1 MNKKQYEIYIQYKFQ
16 CNLGVLNE
24 MCHLESYT
32 WWLKDQYWDTN
43 LPFFILIQII
53 PNRQNRHLHTTT
65 YFEEIWQDSRI
76 EESKCL
82 SICHQ
87 N

>member
-43 LPFFILIQII
+43 LPVQYGLSMKHS
-53 PNRQNRHLHTTT
+53 HLALKCRFLE
-65 YFEEIWQDSRI
+65 FEANS
-76 EESKCL
+76 
-82 SICHQ
+82 
-87 N
+87 NAA